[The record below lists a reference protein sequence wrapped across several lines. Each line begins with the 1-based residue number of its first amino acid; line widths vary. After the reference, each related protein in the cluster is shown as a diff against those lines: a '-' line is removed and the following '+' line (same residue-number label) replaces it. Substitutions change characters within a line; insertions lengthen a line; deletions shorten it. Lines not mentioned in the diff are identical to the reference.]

1 MVLMAQ
7 HGSYGSYM
15 FLLLLVCFTNVISE
29 LDRESYGSTT
39 WILVGVKETTLL
51 ALAQQRRNAVLGHT
65 RTVFAGVESGTK
77 VASPGLEWQPP
88 AWNSGLTAGM
98 THVQGR
104 KLYCC
109 ICLDFHGRARFLSS
123 VIDELRVNPI
133 GSCSVEDPQ
142 RLPFRSPKTSS
153 WRNPKEGPCNQG
165 QRAMAN
171 RPWVFKTMWR
181 MRRIWDRDIWVAN
194 ESKPKGGSSFGH

>member
-15 FLLLLVCFTNVISE
+15 FLLLVCFTNVISE
-29 LDRESYGSTT
+29 LDRESYRSTT
-39 WILVGVKETTLL
+39 WILV
-51 ALAQQRRNAVLGHT
+51 VLGHT
-65 RTVFAGVESGTK
+65 RTVFARVESGAK

-104 KLYCC
+104 KLHCC

-133 GSCSVEDPQ
+133 RSCSVEDPQ

-165 QRAMAN
+165 QRAMAH